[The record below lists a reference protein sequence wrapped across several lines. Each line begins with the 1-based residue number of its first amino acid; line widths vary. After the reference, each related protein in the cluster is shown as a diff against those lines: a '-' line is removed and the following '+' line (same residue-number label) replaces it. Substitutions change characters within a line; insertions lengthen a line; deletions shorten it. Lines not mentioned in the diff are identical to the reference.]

1 MFDDSFRSRPGREF
15 IFVLLLASLVGLG
28 YDSARAQA
36 PRVSFPS
43 GGFGDLEQV
52 IRSWY
57 VRYLGREAEPA
68 GLQGWVNAIRRGRT
82 LRDVQVDLLSSDEF
96 YIRNGQR
103 DDLFI
108 RALFKAELG
117 RIPTQ
122 EEMQIWLRRLRKN
135 NDRRS
140 RTVREF
146 LEWAEGQAQV
156 APPVAAQ
163 PSDLTRQIVDD
174 AVLLQDSARRE
185 LAGTVQGQQL
195 GFRTRDFIDAA
206 DQIHRAGLRRDFR
219 PGQMAGLFSNLDRS
233 LSAVEEALAWPAGT
247 APVTVSIARRVRG
260 EVDSLR
266 QSLGIVETALP
277 SRPDIGGGIDTRG
290 LDQELAALAD
300 DVEIANRILR
310 FPLRPTYVDAIV
322 QREMTGLAGQI
333 ADLRNQLWNG
343 FRVDQLQQAITSLQ
357 RRSAGIAGNIAST
370 SQVVPLTPQ
379 WQQVENRLALI
390 SRRLGV
396 NNWPGGGGP
405 IVTYPPTG
413 PSPPGNNL
421 IFLIDAI
428 TAEIEVFLESLTP
441 IITTYPD
448 AFWLQA
454 EYRRLRANLLL
465 LRELASRGANPAQV
479 REQLTRVM
487 EGYQRIQQRL
497 GARSLRTMSVAPPDL
512 AGRLRELEQLA
523 GR

>member
-1 MFDDSFRSRPGREF
+1 
-15 IFVLLLASLVGLG
+15 
-28 YDSARAQA
+28 
-36 PRVSFPS
+36 
-43 GGFGDLEQV
+43 
-52 IRSWY
+52 
-57 VRYLGREAEPA
+57 
-68 GLQGWVNAIRRGRT
+68 
-82 LRDVQVDLLSSDEF
+82 
-96 YIRNGQR
+96 
-103 DDLFI
+103 
-108 RALFKAELG
+108 
-117 RIPTQ
+117 
-122 EEMQIWLRRLRKN
+122 
-135 NDRRS
+135 
-140 RTVREF
+140 
-146 LEWAEGQAQV
+146 
-156 APPVAAQ
+156 
-163 PSDLTRQIVDD
+163 
-174 AVLLQDSARRE
+174 
-185 LAGTVQGQQL
+185 
-195 GFRTRDFIDAA
+195 
-206 DQIHRAGLRRDFR
+206 
-219 PGQMAGLFSNLDRS
+219 
-233 LSAVEEALAWPAGT
+233 
-247 APVTVSIARRVRG
+247 
-260 EVDSLR
+260 
-266 QSLGIVETALP
+266 VETALP